1 MAILVKLEVFEGP
14 LDLLLHLIDKN
25 KVDIYDIPIVEI
37 TDQYLEYVR
46 NMETEDMNVI
56 SEFLVM
62 AATLIDIKCKMLL
75 PKTETDDGEEE
86 EDPRMELVEKLLEY
100 KMYKYMSYELKDRQI
115 DACRTLFKA
124 PSMPDSIKDY
134 REPVDY
140 DELVGD
146 INLQKLNEIFQ
157 SMIKRQED
165 RVDPIRS
172 KFGNVEKDEIPLEDK
187 QNYIFT
193 YLMAH
198 SKCSFRQLLEKQ
210 HSKMEI
216 IVTFLVVLELMKVG
230 QIVIEQDNLFDDI
243 LIKRTSEDG
252 EVSLGADFAI
262 V

>member
-14 LDLLLHLIDKN
+14 LDLLLHLIEKN

-46 NMETEDMNVI
+46 NMETEDMNII

-75 PKTETDDGEEE
+75 PKQENEEGEEE
-86 EDPRMELVEKLLEY
+86 EDPRAELVQKLLEY

-115 DACRTLFKA
+115 DAGKALFKA
-124 PSMPDSIKDY
+124 PSIPKEIMDFK
-134 REPVDY
+134 EPVNY
-140 DELVGD
+140 EELVGEM
-146 INLQKLNEIFQ
+146 NLQKLNEIFN
-157 SMIKRQED
+157 SMIRRQED

-172 KFGNVEKDEIPLEDK
+172 KFGNVEKDEIPLEEK
-187 QNYIFT
+187 QNYIFL
-193 YLMAH
+193 YLNNNNE
-198 SKCSFRQLLEKQ
+198 CSFRQLLEKQ
-210 HSKMEI
+210 HSKLEI

-230 QIVIEQDNLFDDI
+230 QIIISQDNLFDDI
-243 LIKRTSEDG
+243 IIRRTDTSVP
-252 EVSLGADFAI
+252 VSLGADFAI